1 MAGMESLMQ
10 CEHYAG
16 TRAALLKLWS
26 PDQLHSISWGCIRS
40 ALSQFTHDWYTCDR
54 SGDLYFNKFPHRGS

>member
-26 PDQLHSISWGCIRS
+26 PDQLHNISWGCIRS
-40 ALSQFTHDWYTCDR
+40 AHSQFIHDWGTWGQEGR
-54 SGDLYFNKFPHRGS
+54 PVF

>member
-16 TRAALLKLWS
+16 TKAALLKLWS
-26 PDQLHSISWGCIRS
+26 PDQLHIKLKKLFKEIKRQKMIGEDPKRS
-40 ALSQFTHDWYTCDR
+40 AEGL
-54 SGDLYFNKFPHRGS
+54 L

>member
-1 MAGMESLMQ
+1 MTGMESLVQ
-10 CEHYAG
+10 REHYAG

-40 ALSQFTHDWYTCDR
+40 AHSQSIHDWGT
-54 SGDLYFNKFPHRGS
+54 RGQEGRPVF